1 MPVAVARKQSLM
13 SVADFLG
20 FLRSRP
26 DEERWELIN
35 GIPMMMTPPTIAH
48 QRIASNL
55 ERYLNDA
62 LRERKPAWR
71 ADREIGVV
79 LKQFG
84 HYRPE
89 PEIAVVD
96 ADIDAGQRHADRFY
110 LVAEV
115 ISASDEASYES
126 SEKTV
131 IDTKLDFYKAH
142 QHNRC
147 VIVIRQDALEVS
159 LHLRKQDGT
168 WPEQPVVLRS
178 ADDVIEIG
186 DMGRVCTVG
195 DLYTGTSL
203 APRSRHP

>member
-1 MPVAVARKQSLM
+1 MRRRESKTSLSAAILSSQPGRRAGRNEEHGMPVAVARKQSLM

-26 DEERWELIN
+26 DEECWELFN

-110 LVAEV
+110 
-115 ISASDEASYES
+115 
-126 SEKTV
+126 
-131 IDTKLDFYKAH
+131 
-142 QHNRC
+142 
-147 VIVIRQDALEVS
+147 
-159 LHLRKQDGT
+159 
-168 WPEQPVVLRS
+168 
-178 ADDVIEIG
+178 
-186 DMGRVCTVG
+186 
-195 DLYTGTSL
+195 
-203 APRSRHP
+203 